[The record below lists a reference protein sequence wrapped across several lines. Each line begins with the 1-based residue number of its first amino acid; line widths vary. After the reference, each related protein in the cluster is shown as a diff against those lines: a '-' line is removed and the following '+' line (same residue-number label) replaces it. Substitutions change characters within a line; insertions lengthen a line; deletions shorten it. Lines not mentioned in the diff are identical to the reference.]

1 MASSVTVGSLL
12 AATVTVV
19 VWTLVLFAGLGSKV
33 ALPTVTV
40 LVMAPVS
47 EPVSALGAAHVVRLP

>member
-1 MASSVTVGSLL
+1 MASSVTVGSPL
-12 AATVTVV
+12 AARVTVV

-40 LVMAPVS
+40 LVMAPVT
-47 EPVSALGAAHVVRLP
+47 EPGAAHVVRLP